1 MHAGMNARPTVIG
14 LTEWRMVT
22 TRAFT
27 LTPHPG
33 TSRAGVAALTATLER
48 TAGHWLL
55 RYELSGDI
63 AGLRLPAPSAQ
74 PAFTDGLWRH
84 TCFEVFIGRHGDAAY
99 SEFNFSP
106 SGDWAAYAFSAER
119 VRAKDAPP
127 LPAPR
132 IACEVQPHRLTLRA
146 WLPAAALPQ
155 RGAAA
160 CTLGLCAV
168 IEDAHGQLGYWAL
181 HHPGTQPDF
190 HHRGGW
196 TARPPALAPH
206 SG

>member
-1 MHAGMNARPTVIG
+1 
-14 LTEWRMVT
+14 MVT
-22 TRAFT
+22 ARTFALTHHRTTPRA
-27 LTPHPG
+27 
-33 TSRAGVAALTATLER
+33 AVAALTGTLER

-63 AGLRLPAPSAQ
+63 AGLRLPVPAAQ

-84 TCFEVFIGRHGDAAY
+84 TCFEVFIGRDGDAAY
-99 SEFNFSP
+99 REFNFSP

-119 VRAKDAPP
+119 VRAAQAPP

-132 IACEVQPHRLTLRA
+132 IACNVQPHALTLRA
-146 WLPAAALPQ
+146 WLPAVALPQ

-168 IEDAHGQLGYWAL
+168 IEDADGQLGYWAL
-181 HHPGTQPDF
+181 HHPGAQPDF

-196 TARPPALAPH
+196 TARLPALALHP
-206 SG
+206 G